1 MNVDIENANGMCIQA
16 MPRAKIVVNLHAV
29 RCIQIQS
36 AAERQDSSAC
46 SFQQGFLPCNFDLV

>member
-16 MPRAKIVVNLHAV
+16 TPRAKIVVHAA